1 MTNNLL
7 TTAQAGKRLGLSARQ
22 VINLI
27 HHSNPKARLFAI
39 RFGWAFVITE
49 RSLADYQRRKALGL
63 VPGVGRP
70 RKAKKGGEK

>member
-7 TTAQAGKRLGLSARQ
+7 TTAQAAQRLGLQSRQ

-27 HHSNPKARLFAI
+27 NNGHLKAI
-39 RFGWAFVITE
+39 RPGNEYLITLE
-49 RSLADYQRRKALGL
+49 ALADYQRRKARGL

-70 RKAKKGGEK
+70 RKAEETGGET